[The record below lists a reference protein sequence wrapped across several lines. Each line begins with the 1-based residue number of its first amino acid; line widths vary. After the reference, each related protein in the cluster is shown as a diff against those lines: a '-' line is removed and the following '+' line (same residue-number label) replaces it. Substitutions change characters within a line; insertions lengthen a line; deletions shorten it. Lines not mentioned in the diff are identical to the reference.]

1 MACLIHSCSFGLR
14 AQWESV
20 NLETHGISRRMKLML
35 ALSHQGEMEA
45 VGEVSGVL
53 D

>member
-1 MACLIHSCSFGLR
+1 MACLIPSCSFGLR
-14 AQWESV
+14 AQRECV
-20 NLETHGISRRMKLML
+20 NLETHGVSRRMKLTV

-45 VGEVSGVL
+45 VGEVCR